1 MQTGRAPDRVLRGIV
16 AMLSSVVLFSLV
28 YLMVKW
34 LGQRYALVQLMFF
47 RCALALIPAL
57 ALMHRHPRGFA
68 LMRPNRPLGHLVRG
82 GFGMFAMATSFAA
95 FQYLPAADVVAINF
109 AAPIF
114 VTALSVPLLGEAVG
128 WRRWLAVMVG
138 FVGVIVMLQP
148 GAMLSGA
155 QHAAAIGGA
164 LALSSALAYAVV
176 VISIRQLA
184 RDEPGETIVFVY
196 MALVTLA
203 TLPILPFV
211 WVTPD
216 TLADLALLL
225 ALGLVGGVAQIALT
239 RAFQYAPPAIVM
251 PFEYFSLIVTALLAW
266 LIWSETPT
274 RDAAIGGA
282 IVIASGLFIIHREA
296 RRARVKPPSAP

>member
-1 MQTGRAPDRVLRGIV
+1 
-16 AMLSSVVLFSLV
+16 
-28 YLMVKW
+28 
-34 LGQRYALVQLMFF
+34 
-47 RCALALIPAL
+47 
-57 ALMHRHPRGFA
+57 
-68 LMRPNRPLGHLVRG
+68 MRPNRPLGHLVRG

-128 WRRWLAVMVG
+128 WRRWLAVVVG